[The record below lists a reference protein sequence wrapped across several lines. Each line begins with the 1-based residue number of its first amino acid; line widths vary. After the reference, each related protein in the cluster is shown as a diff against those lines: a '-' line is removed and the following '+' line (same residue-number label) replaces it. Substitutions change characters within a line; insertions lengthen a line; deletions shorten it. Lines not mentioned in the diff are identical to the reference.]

1 MKISKTLTFGLLG
14 VALAFNAI
22 AEEPT
27 MMYVVGKDGKLIT
40 TMNVDDIG
48 KITFKDPFADPEPE
62 TATIRAVN
70 GFWAGDFWGNTLN
83 DVYLEMTDTEVKDGQ
98 MQYPGNFISLDLNV
112 KAQEFEKLN
121 IAGNYAP
128 CTDVVPLYPS
138 TFNCDGVT
146 YINSYDASGHMTRH
160 DVTGGS
166 VNIAYAAGTYTIDLY
181 FTFDDRDDYRARY
194 NGPIGFTDDSGTKLS
209 TLTSDYTP
217 SVTSAK
223 AAFGN
228 WGNPS
233 LPSVPLTLTLQGSK
247 DTVQFLLNASKN
259 SANTHD
265 IDGQYVAESKI
276 GVSETDY
283 SVGAAHP
290 GELKSI
296 VSRSAKTL
304 GIEIDVGAA
313 DEISRR
319 SRGTPR
325 IANRL
330 VKRVRDFSTMNNSP
344 IITVADAKF
353 ALSKMEIDELGLD
366 EVDRALLRV
375 MAEKFDGRPVGL
387 ETIAATINEDA
398 GTIEDV
404 YEPYLLQLGFI
415 ARTPRGRML
424 LRGGYEHIGFKMSVK
439 QKEQL
444 SLFEKPEE

>member
-296 VSRSAKTL
+296 DGQPSFYGCWLVQQTAGNLSGMAPFTSGYVTITHSGSDYTVKYSFSDDADHTIS
-304 GIEIDVGAA
+304 GTYTGA
-313 DEISRR
+313 IS
-319 SRGTPR
+319 
-325 IANRL
+325 
-330 VKRVRDFSTMNNSP
+330 
-344 IITVADAKF
+344 
-353 ALSKMEIDELGLD
+353 
-366 EVDRALLRV
+366 
-375 MAEKFDGRPVGL
+375 FDGTTPVDPPVTPDDPKDPADG
-387 ETIAATINEDA
+387 EGG
-398 GTIEDV
+398 GTVTDFGE
-404 YEPYLLQLGFI
+404 
-415 ARTPRGRML
+415 
-424 LRGGYEHIGFKMSVK
+424 GGEW
-439 QKEQL
+439 
-444 SLFEKPEE
+444 

>member
-62 TATIRAVN
+62 AATIRAVN

-83 DVYLEMTDTEVKDGQ
+83 DVYLEMTDAEVKDGR

-166 VNIAYAAGTYTIDLY
+166 VNIAYAAGTYTIDLH

-296 VSRSAKTL
+296 DGQPSFYGCWLVQQTAGNLSGMAPFTSGYITITHSGTGYTVKYSFS
-304 GIEIDVGAA
+304 DDA
-313 DEISRR
+313 DYTIS
-319 SRGTPR
+319 GTY
-325 IANRL
+325 
-330 VKRVRDFSTMNNSP
+330 T
-344 IITVADAKF
+344 
-353 ALSKMEIDELGLD
+353 
-366 EVDRALLRV
+366 
-375 MAEKFDGRPVGL
+375 
-387 ETIAATINEDA
+387 
-398 GTIEDV
+398 GTISFDDT
-404 YEPYLLQLGFI
+404 
-415 ARTPRGRML
+415 TPVDPPVTPDDPKDPADGE
-424 LRGGYEHIGFKMSVK
+424 GGGTVTDFGEGG
-439 QKEQL
+439 EW
-444 SLFEKPEE
+444 